1 MYQPLAGILGYA
13 VDLRRDILAGRS
25 QRSHDSLLQA
35 QAAESF
41 SVFSEGRPQG

>member
-1 MYQPLAGILGYA
+1 MYQPLSGILGYA

-35 QAAESF
+35 AESF